1 MIYEDDF
8 DAFGLQVQVRLL
20 SEFIFCHYLIEWM
33 PLECYLHQIFQ
44 SLTHFFYISITFIN
58 MYRLKF
64 FKLQA

>member
-8 DAFGLQVQVRLL
+8 DVFGLQVQVRLL

-44 SLTHFFYISITFIN
+44 FLTHFFI
-58 MYRLKF
+58 
-64 FKLQA
+64 